1 MLSNFDQADLCSAM
15 SSEQLVSVS
24 TIYGHLIK
32 VLVHPGMPVVDFK
45 DKCFEEDLWHSSPI
59 GLCTPLAINRDLAA
73 MMSEGQQVTD
83 PSPWKELGRYN
94 RFMMCSCAHSWQ
106 HGEHANILPD
116 DGVLQQ
122 DVLTDSKLFKV
133 QWVKQFNLRVQ
144 EKGMLL
150 KCQLQPVECF
160 NVPVNNHTLFLAFPL
175 YGPPPGLFVVGLVYQ
190 HSDTQGHYEYLQLLE
205 QTQEEEREAKK
216 RKRSLDQCD
225 MCIPPCVPARECR
238 HPPI

>member
-1 MLSNFDQADLCSAM
+1 M
-15 SSEQLVSVS
+15 
-24 TIYGHLIK
+24 K
-32 VLVHPGMPVVDFK
+32 
-45 DKCFEEDLWHSSPI
+45 
-59 GLCTPLAINRDLAA
+59 
-73 MMSEGQQVTD
+73 
-83 PSPWKELGRYN
+83 
-94 RFMMCSCAHSWQ
+94 
-106 HGEHANILPD
+106 
-116 DGVLQQ
+116 
-122 DVLTDSKLFKV
+122 
-133 QWVKQFNLRVQ
+133 VQ

-160 NVPVNNHTLFLAFPL
+160 NVPVNHHTLFLAFPL

-238 HPPI
+238 MGDYDI